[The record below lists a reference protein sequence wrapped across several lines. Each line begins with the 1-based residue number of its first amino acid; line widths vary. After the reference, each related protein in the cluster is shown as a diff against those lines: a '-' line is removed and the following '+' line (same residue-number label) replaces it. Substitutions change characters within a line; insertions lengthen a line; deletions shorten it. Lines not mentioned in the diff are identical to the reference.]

1 MSYEDVMNLIQ
12 VICVLKVYRIYD
24 FNEKLNT
31 LISQTYI
38 HYETKYRNT
47 YNLRGSDIQSLDIC
61 SKTAASYEVK
71 TVVGG

>member
-38 HYETKYRNT
+38 DYETKYRNT
-47 YNLRGSDIQSLDIC
+47 YNLRGSEIPSLDIC
-61 SKTAASYEVK
+61 SKTAAS
-71 TVVGG
+71 